1 MTLELITIA
10 GSPYGWRVQLALEHK
25 GIPYRVRTLS
35 LSAGELRTPAY
46 LALNPRGRVPTLVD
60 GDFTLSESLA
70 ILAYL
75 EARWPEPPLLGTAP
89 RDTGRIW
96 RAIAEYT
103 AYLDAAVEDFILPL
117 YFGRA
122 ADEADKVRAAAAT
135 IADELARYEA
145 QLAAAPFLAG
155 DELTAADLVV
165 FPHVQSV
172 LRAAGKDAARD
183 LELPFLPLPPALA
196 AWRARLE
203 TLPYYPRTIPPN
215 WA

>member
-25 GIPYRVRTLS
+25 GIPHRVRTLS
-35 LSAGELRTPAY
+35 LTAGELRTPEY

-60 GDFTLSESLA
+60 GDFALPESLA

-75 EARWPEPPLLGTAP
+75 EARWPEPPLLGTTP

-103 AYLDAAVEDFILPL
+103 AYLDAAVEAFIVPV

-122 ADEADKVRAAAAT
+122 DDDAEQVRAAAAT
-135 IADELARYEA
+135 IADELARYET
-145 QLAAAPFLAG
+145 QLAAAPYLAG
-155 DELTAADLVV
+155 HELTAADLVV
-165 FPHVQSV
+165 FPHLQSV
-172 LRAAGKDAARD
+172 LRAAGKDAVRD
-183 LELPFLPLPPALA
+183 LDLPFLPLAPALA

-203 TLPYYPRTIPPN
+203 ALPYYARTIPPN
-215 WA
+215 WT